1 MVITLHYIDASLQL
15 KMLIIGFKHIT
26 DHKGQ
31 TIANVLLEC
40 LSKWGIIIVFCITVD
55 NATANSSALR
65 KFQSS
70 FALGSDEA
78 FVLDGEFLHMRC
90 SAHIINFIVKDGM
103 AEIDQNVVAI
113 RNVISYVRSHTNRL
127 RSFELKVD
135 YGKITRGSLP
145 LDVKTRWNSTYLMLT
160 TTVKFKVAFDKK
172 DA

>member
-40 LSKWGIIIVFCITVD
+40 LSEWGIIIVFCITVD
-55 NATANSSALR
+55 NAIANSSALR

-78 FVLDGEFLHMRC
+78 FVLDGEFLQMRC
-90 SAHIINFIVKDGM
+90 SAHIINLIVRDGM
-103 AEIDQNVVAI
+103 AEIDQSVVAI
-113 RNVISYVRSHTNRL
+113 RNVVSYVRSHTNKL

-135 YGKITRGSLP
+135 SGKITRGSLP
-145 LDVKTRWNSTYLMLT
+145 LM
-160 TTVKFKVAFDKK
+160 
-172 DA
+172 